1 MNRLRKIMY
10 LGPIHYVMWAS
21 ARGKWPHR
29 QHLLSSE
36 RANRYNESVTHVA
49 KIVIR
54 FCCFSPHTSQVRNV
68 LWKVLTFELVTF
80 DILQAVTIKLC
91 VVCHG
96 TPCSVVELYR
106 RCRGT

>member
-10 LGPIHYVMWAS
+10 LGPIRYVMGAS
-21 ARGKWPHR
+21 VRGKWPHR

-54 FCCFSPHTSQVRNV
+54 FYCFCPPPQHSS
-68 LWKVLTFELVTF
+68 LE
-80 DILQAVTIKLC
+80 C
-91 VVCHG
+91 VVE
-96 TPCSVVELYR
+96 SIDA
-106 RCRGT
+106 